1 MPRTRQS
8 DPLLTQT
15 ASEKFNL
22 IDLIPTYDEGESL
35 GIRRFLEKINGVA
48 NLGKWSNDEKVTILK
63 LKLAGIAEEFF
74 LSDPTHSH
82 LTEYNDIARILI
94 KRFEKAVP
102 LSTRLHLFSSC
113 MQGSSES
120 VQEFAAH
127 INKLGTQIFQSGNSA
142 QNTAVRSVN
151 DQLLQSRF
159 ISDLR
164 NDIRRFVLARD
175 PMNLEESISA
185 ALIEEQNMKLNQI
198 ANDERSGLS
207 PSQTENSVISALTN
221 KLEEINLRVGRLQE
235 ASSVTARKTDFRK
248 LNEITLTQ
256 DFVIPTLDDILHEI
270 SGSNYFSALD
280 MKSAFN
286 QIPLHFA
293 DRHKTAFSTPD
304 GDKYEFNRLCFGL
317 KNSLKAFQ
325 SIAQEVL
332 GDLLH
337 NGALV
342 YIDDI
347 ILFTKTIDEH
357 FELLGKVFER
367 FERIHLKFNPSKCQ
381 FLTKSCK
388 FLGFVVTPEGII
400 IDKNKSVSINEFP
413 VPTDQK
419 QIKSF
424 LGCCN
429 FYRRYIKNFA
439 KRALPLTNLLR
450 KDTPFQWTSE
460 TQEAFDDIKKAI
472 LNPPV
477 LALPD
482 PNAELQITTD
492 ALSRGIGAVLEQ
504 KYPNSEV
511 KPLYFFPKK
520 LNPSQSKY
528 NATVLEFFAIYTAL
542 NFFRPFLLGR
552 KFKVFTDHKP
562 LAGFLSN
569 KNPSSKILRWKLVL
583 EEFNYDIHYIRGSL
597 NSVADHLSRCINNI
611 TIALPDSKDLI
622 KMQHEDSVLSTI
634 IQKID
639 QNNAGPQV
647 RNYFING
654 EGLLCHLSKR
664 LSRSPRS
671 NTTRKQVCIPHCLKA
686 KTLESVHSEYGGH
699 LKFFKT
705 YHRLSENFFWQNMY
719 KDTKNFVRSC
729 TICLSRKNAFKIP
742 PAPHQPVEQSQKP
755 GETCH
760 IDIFGPLKTTPKGNI
775 YSYVLSMIDAFTKYI
790 HIVPLPDIR
799 WSTISKAFFDNYIV
813 HRGCP
818 HKLVVDNATYF
829 KSSEFVEFCRV
840 MGIHK
845 RHISS
850 YSAHVNGRVEKPNQ
864 SLANIL
870 ASISQNINDW
880 DEQIPHTMLALNSAI
895 HEATYTSPFF
905 LEHGRDIRL
914 SYTYEKNS
922 DTPQNKYEYVEKL
935 LPSLEQIFNKVLNNL
950 KDQEASH
957 VDLSTRATKQHHYD
971 HKIGALC
978 FIKTP
983 NIKSNLS
990 PKLRPKFDGPYRVI
1004 ERFSNVNYRVQHVE
1018 QLRKRFNTHVNR
1030 MIPFIKRFSYLHLNN
1045 LDDLQP
1051 DETEVKGI
1059 VPSPRYNL
1067 RARAGNSAH

>member
-1 MPRTRQS
+1 MKIITVNNYEDFSTDFPVSQ
-8 DPLLTQT
+8 DILPPL
-15 ASEKFNL
+15 AEKDFNL
-22 IDLIPTYDEGESL
+22 SAATEHHRISLQHDYPIKCPIYKIPFNLRNEF
-35 GIRRFLEKINGVA
+35 RRQIADLEK
-48 NLGKWSNDEKVTILK
+48 
-63 LKLAGIAEEFF
+63 AGII
-74 LSDPTHSH
+74 SKSNSQ
-82 LTEYNDIARILI
+82 YN
-94 KRFEKAVP
+94 
-102 LSTRLHLFSSC
+102 T
-113 MQGSSES
+113 
-120 VQEFAAH
+120 
-127 INKLGTQIFQSGNSA
+127 
-142 QNTAVRSVN
+142 
-151 DQLLQSRF
+151 
-159 ISDLR
+159 
-164 NDIRRFVLARD
+164 
-175 PMNLEESISA
+175 
-185 ALIEEQNMKLNQI
+185 
-198 ANDERSGLS
+198 
-207 PSQTENSVISALTN
+207 SALFV
-221 KLEEINLRVGRLQE
+221 KQKEKWRL
-235 ASSVTARKTDFRK
+235 VLDFRK

-317 KNSLKAFQ
+317 KNLPKAFQ

-332 GDLLH
+332 D
-337 NGALV
+337 LV

-357 FELLGKVFER
+357 FELQGKVFER

-388 FLGFVVTPEGII
+388 FLGFVVTPEGIL
-400 IDKNKSVSINEFP
+400 IDKDKSVSINEFP

-419 QIKSF
+419 QMKSF

-439 KRALPLTNLLR
+439 KRSLPLTNLLR
-450 KDTPFQWTSE
+450 KDTPFEWTSE
-460 TQEAFDDIKKAI
+460 TQKAFDDIKKAI

-482 PNAELQITTD
+482 QNAELQITTD
-492 ALSRGIGAVLEQ
+492 ASSRGIGAVLEQ

-511 KPLYFFPKK
+511 
-520 LNPSQSKY
+520 
-528 NATVLEFFAIYTAL
+528 
-542 NFFRPFLLGR
+542 
-552 KFKVFTDHKP
+552 
-562 LAGFLSN
+562 
-569 KNPSSKILRWKLVL
+569 
-583 EEFNYDIHYIRGSL
+583 
-597 NSVADHLSRCINNI
+597 
-611 TIALPDSKDLI
+611 
-622 KMQHEDSVLSTI
+622 
-634 IQKID
+634 
-639 QNNAGPQV
+639 
-647 RNYFING
+647 
-654 EGLLCHLSKR
+654 
-664 LSRSPRS
+664 
-671 NTTRKQVCIPHCLKA
+671 
-686 KTLESVHSEYGGH
+686 EY
-699 LKFFKT
+699 
-705 YHRLSENFFWQNMY
+705 
-719 KDTKNFVRSC
+719 
-729 TICLSRKNAFKIP
+729 A
-742 PAPHQPVEQSQKP
+742 
-755 GETCH
+755 
-760 IDIFGPLKTTPKGNI
+760 
-775 YSYVLSMIDAFTKYI
+775 
-790 HIVPLPDIR
+790 
-799 WSTISKAFFDNYIV
+799 ISKSFFDNYIV

-870 ASISQNINDW
+870 ASISQNTNDW
-880 DEQIPHTMLALNSAI
+880 DEQLPHTILALNSAI

-922 DTPQNKYEYVEKL
+922 DSPQNKYEYVEKL
-935 LPSLEQIFNKVLNNL
+935 LPSLEHTFNKVLNNL

-957 VDLSTRATKQHHYD
+957 VDFSTRATKQHHYD
-971 HKIGALC
+971 YKIGSLC

-990 PKLRPKFDGPYRVI
+990 PKLRPKFEGSYRVI

-1067 RARAGNSAH
+1067 RARAGNSAHLCIFALNRFEGD